1 MRVVLDTNVLVSG
14 LLWSGTPRQILD
26 AARRDEIQIFTS
38 QVLLDE
44 LSDVLRRQKF
54 AVRLSQAGVS
64 ADMLILGIRALT
76 TRVEPQYIPPT
87 ILDDSDDDA
96 VLACAAAAKAEF
108 IVSGDSHLLTLA
120 EYSGIPILTA
130 TDFLSHRLDQ

>member
-1 MRVVLDTNVLVSG
+1 M
-14 LLWSGTPRQILD
+14 
-26 AARRDEIQIFTS
+26 S

-54 AVRLSQAGVS
+54 AIRLSQAGVS
-64 ADMLILGIRALT
+64 ADMLILGIQALA

-87 ILDDSDDDA
+87 ILDDPDDDA

-120 EYSGIPILTA
+120 EYSAIPVLTA
-130 TDFLSHRLDQ
+130 ADFLSHLVDR